1 MLSFSKSHLYL
12 EYRTSLKLRLKLKTL
27 KNALNKSFT
36 SFFFFY
42 QNKICNFSGKMLT
55 LNNLRGPST
64 NVSIFRNSLFVHL
77 DATFQ
82 VSIHRL
88 GNEKGLL
95 KLRSTKEKKIYR

>member
-1 MLSFSKSHLYL
+1 M
-12 EYRTSLKLRLKLKTL
+12 
-27 KNALNKSFT
+27 
-36 SFFFFY
+36 
-42 QNKICNFSGKMLT
+42 CNFSGKIQA

-64 NVSIFRNSLFVHL
+64 NVSAFRNSQFVHL

-95 KLRSTKEKKIYR
+95 KLRSTKEKKIYRQLEENEVD